1 MRFPFSIN
9 RRERIER
16 LEQRADSS
24 YTDTLVAALTANAQG
39 GGSANLYATAALEA
53 CAGLVGRAFAAA
65 EVSAPPAIQA
75 ALPPA
80 FLELC
85 GRSLIRRGELVAAI
99 DTESG
104 YLQLYPASSHDI
116 DGSYEPSGWR
126 YRLNLAGPSR
136 ISTRRR
142 IEAAGVVHIMYSRDP
157 ERPWRGNG
165 PLQVAQLA
173 GKLSAETA
181 RALSDE
187 ASGSVGHLLPVPVDG
202 ADATIAGLKKD
213 LRTLRGRT
221 ALVEAGD
228 WGAAGQP
235 QTNWEPKRLGADPPQ
250 SLVDQMRLSSEE
262 IYAACGLNR
271 AIFSDSEG
279 TASRES
285 WRHALFGL
293 IAPLGRLV
301 ESELSDKLETQ
312 VVLGWD
318 QLRASDVAGRARAFS
333 SLVGAGMALDEA
345 ARVSGVLSEDD

>member
-1 MRFPFSIN
+1 MRFPFSIT
-9 RRERIER
+9 RRDRIER

-24 YTDTLVAALTANAQG
+24 YTDTLVASLVSNVTG
-39 GGSANLYATAALEA
+39 GKAANLYATAALEA

-65 EVSAPPAIQA
+65 EVNAPPAIAA
-75 ALPPA
+75 ALTPSL
-80 FLELC
+80 LELI
-85 GRSLIRRGELVAAI
+85 GRSLIRRGEILFAI

-104 YLQLYPASSHDI
+104 RLQLHPASSHDI
-116 DGSYEPSGWR
+116 EGSYDPSAWR

-142 IEAAGVVHIMYSRDP
+142 VEAGGVVHVMYSRDP

-202 ADATIAGLKKD
+202 ADATVTALKKD
-213 LRTLRGRT
+213 LRTLQGKT

-235 QTNWEPKRLGADPPQ
+235 QTGWEPKRLGADPP
-250 SLVDQMRLSSEE
+250 SALVDQARLASEE
-262 IYAACGLNR
+262 IYSCCGLNR

-279 TASRES
+279 TASREAY
-285 WRHALFGL
+285 RHALFGT
-293 IAPLGRLV
+293 IAPIGRLV
-301 ESELSDKLETQ
+301 EAELSEKLETE

-318 QLRASDVAGRARAFS
+318 ALKASDIAGRARAFQ
-333 SLVGAGMALDEA
+333 SLVGAGMDVAKA
-345 ARVSGVLSEDD
+345 AAQAGVLSEDD